1 MAVMSPLNSD
11 IMSGSLDIPDPLVP
25 FTWVSLRKLPPM
37 LMLSSVLMMVL
48 VSTYNRNVCSITK
61 SIYSFDVS
69 SRNANNV

>member
-1 MAVMSPLNSD
+1 MAVMSPRNSD
-11 IMSGSLDIPDPLVP
+11 LMSGSLDIPDPLSL
-25 FTWVSLRKLPPM
+25 TWVSLRKLPPM